1 MLALQIALIVTMI
14 IIIWAAY
21 DYWVVFSENP
31 KSNWFIGV
39 TAAAFLIAV
48 KVLYD
53 RYTIEV
59 VTERQY
65 PDRLKEAM
73 RAAP

>member
-1 MLALQIALIVTMI
+1 MLSLQIAIIATIVI
-14 IIIWAAY
+14 ILWAAY
-21 DYWVVFSENP
+21 DYWVVFAENP
-31 KSNWFIGV
+31 RANWFLGL

-53 RYTIEV
+53 RWATEV

-65 PDRLKEAM
+65 PDFLKDAM
-73 RAAP
+73 KAAP